1 LRSAVAIFAAALRS
15 SRQAVVVAQ
24 PLERHDRVAL
34 PGGTPSL
41 PQSVVPRVSSV
52 STSVS
57 IGGETRSLDTQL
69 NPDVNLAWG
78 SYAVLFLSV
87 AALLAAFAARRE
99 ARA

>member
-1 LRSAVAIFAAALRS
+1 
-15 SRQAVVVAQ
+15 
-24 PLERHDRVAL
+24 
-34 PGGTPSL
+34 
-41 PQSVVPRVSSV
+41 VSSV